1 MPKFRWF
8 YIFPAI
14 PLYLIALLPPFLLYG
29 VSDVLRFLLFHVFS
43 YRKQVVLDNLRNSFP
58 DKNEKWIHQ
67 TAFRFYQNLVD
78 TILETI
84 SLFAK
89 SRSFYLRR
97 FQFEQQNEV
106 EQIMQQYPSVILMC
120 GHMANWEVAG
130 QSVHLSGVQMDVLYH
145 PLSSKFF
152 DWFMYHIRSR
162 FGLYPIKMQ
171 SVLRELLDRKNQSS
185 VITFIADQT
194 PGPDGCLWMNFLNQ
208 DTPVFLGAEK
218 LAKRFNYP
226 VLYGAIYRHK
236 RGYYSVKFEVI
247 SLDPQSMSDN
257 VITEKYMHLL
267 ETDIIA
273 HPETWLWS
281 HKRWKHKR
289 KAA

>member
-14 PLYLIALLPPFLLYG
+14 PLYFIALLPPFLLYG
-29 VSDVLRFLLFHVFS
+29 VSDILRFLLFHVFS
-43 YRKQVVLDNLRNSFP
+43 YRKKVVFENLRKSFP
-58 DKNEKWIHQ
+58 DKDAQWIND

-84 SLFAK
+84 AMAAMPGSYYKKHFGFNQLA
-89 SRSFYLRR
+89 
-97 FQFEQQNEV
+97 EVNEL
-106 EQIMQQYPSVILMC
+106 MKKYPSLVLMC
-120 GHMANWEVAG
+120 GHLANWEFAG
-130 QSVHLSGVQMDVLYH
+130 QGVQMNGVQMDVLYH

-152 DWFMYHIRSR
+152 DWFMFHIRSR

-171 SVLRELLDRKNQSS
+171 TVLRELLDRKNQSS
-185 VITFIADQT
+185 VVTFIADQT

-226 VLYGAIYRHK
+226 VLYGAIYRNK

-247 SLDPQSMSDN
+247 SLDPKSMSEN
-257 VITEKYMHLL
+257 EITEKYMHLL
-267 ETDIIA
+267 EADIIA
-273 HPETWLWS
+273 NPATWLWS

-289 KAA
+289 KLV